1 MDFYINKDTQLCMSL
16 AARPGNFGTRFHNFL
31 YRELGLNFIYKA
43 FTTRDIGS
51 AIGGVR
57 ALGIRGCAISM
68 PFKEASIEHLDEL
81 DASAKGIQSVNTIV
95 NTDGYLKGYNTDYSA
110 VAKLIRSRGIP
121 ADCGFVLLGSGGMA
135 KAVACAL
142 HDSGFTD
149 GLIVARNEATGAALA
164 RQYGFRWNRQSG
176 DEKRELVINV
186 TPIGMAGGSGADE
199 LPFSEELIRSA
210 RFVFDVVALPPETPL
225 IRLANSL
232 GKLTITRSR
241 GDRAAGDRTICALHR
256 RSSEHGTD
264 RNGGRLCPFVKVGE
278 ASSPHVVKR
287 DALLK
292 KVQTPWASRRD
303 ATASRDG
310 LPTGK

>member
-68 PFKEASIEHLDEL
+68 PFKEVCIEHLDEL

-95 NTDGYLKGYNTDYSA
+95 NTDGYLKGYNTDYTA
-110 VAKLIRSRGIP
+110 VAKLIRTSEIP
-121 ADCGFVLLGSGGMA
+121 AGAGFVLLGSGGMA

-142 HDSGFTD
+142 RDSGFTE
-149 GLIVARNEATGAALA
+149 GWIVARNETTGRALA
-164 RQYGFRWNRQSG
+164 RQYGFRWNRELM
-176 DEKRELVINV
+176 DEKCELLINV
-186 TPIGMAGGSGADE
+186 TPIGMAGGAETDE
-199 LPFSEELIRSA
+199 LPFPEELVRSA

-225 IRLANSL
+225 IRLALAL
-232 GKLTITRSR
+232 GKSTITGAEVITLQAIEQFVLYTGVRPSTELIEM
-241 GDRAAGDRTICALHR
+241 AAAFARM
-256 RSSEHGTD
+256 
-264 RNGGRLCPFVKVGE
+264 
-278 ASSPHVVKR
+278 
-287 DALLK
+287 
-292 KVQTPWASRRD
+292 
-303 ATASRDG
+303 
-310 LPTGK
+310 